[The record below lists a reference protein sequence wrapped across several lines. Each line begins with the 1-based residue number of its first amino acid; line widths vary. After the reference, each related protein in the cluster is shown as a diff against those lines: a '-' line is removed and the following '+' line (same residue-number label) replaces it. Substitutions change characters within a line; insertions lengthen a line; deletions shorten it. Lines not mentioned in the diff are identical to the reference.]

1 MKVNKTNIFN
11 EVKDNYRTQN
21 ILDERVLKAFSIIDR
36 SDFVPE
42 GFRDFS
48 YSDIEIPLSDKQTM
62 LRPSVEGMIAQSLNL
77 KKTDNVLVVGTGTGY
92 LTSCISL
99 LCNKVDGIDILQN
112 MVDLGQNNI
121 KKYNLSN
128 VKIDNKD
135 IFQNWNIIGNYN
147 VVLFTFGLD
156 NYEIVCNHLKEYS
169 NCFMFENK
177 KNFPMKSGIIINKL
191 NESNF
196 IKNFITQAYTTSA
209 IEC

>member
-1 MKVNKTNIFN
+1 MRLRITI
-11 EVKDNYRTQN
+11 ELR
-21 ILDERVLKAFSIIDR
+21 ISLMRVLKAFSIIDR

-121 KKYNLSN
+121 Q
-128 VKIDNKD
+128 KI
-135 IFQNWNIIGNYN
+135 
-147 VVLFTFGLD
+147 
-156 NYEIVCNHLKEYS
+156 
-169 NCFMFENK
+169 
-177 KNFPMKSGIIINKL
+177 
-191 NESNF
+191 
-196 IKNFITQAYTTSA
+196 
-209 IEC
+209 

>member
-99 LCNKVDGIDILQN
+99 LCNKVDGIDILKN

-121 KKYNLSN
+121 QKYNLSN
-128 VKIDNKD
+128 VKIENKD

>member
-121 KKYNLSN
+121 QKYNLSN
-128 VKIDNKD
+128 IKIENKD

>member
-121 KKYNLSN
+121 QKYNLSN
-128 VKIDNKD
+128 VKIENKD